1 MIVIEVSMNNDVYI
15 GISVVSGV
23 VVSPAFVYD
32 SVSSFH
38 SKLSETFLGFSVVD
52 IQVYINVPH
61 LRVLVS
67 FFYKK
72 QLQNLS

>member
-1 MIVIEVSMNNDVYI
+1 MIVIEVSVNNNVYI

-38 SKLSETFLGFSVVD
+38 SELSEAFLGFSVVN

-61 LRVLVS
+61 LWVLVS
-67 FFYKK
+67 FFDKE
-72 QLQNLS
+72 QLFT

>member
-1 MIVIEVSMNNDVYI
+1 MIVIDVPVNNNVYI

-32 SVSSFH
+32 GVSSFH

-52 IQVYINVPH
+52 IQVNINIPH
-61 LRVLVS
+61 LWVLVS
-67 FFYKK
+67 FFDKK
-72 QLQNLS
+72 QLFT